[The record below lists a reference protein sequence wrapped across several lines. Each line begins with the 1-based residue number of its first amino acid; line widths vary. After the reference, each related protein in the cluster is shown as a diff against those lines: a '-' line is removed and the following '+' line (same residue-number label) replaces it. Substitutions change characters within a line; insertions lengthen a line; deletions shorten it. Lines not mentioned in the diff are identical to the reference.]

1 MEEVKVLLHKFFNVQ
16 KQKCNPVEMQ
26 SPSSKTIQSQLQTF
40 GADLLEIAAPEIGG
54 IVGGRKKIKIFEK
67 NVETKTV

>member
-1 MEEVKVLLHKFFNVQ
+1 MEEVKVLLHKFFNLQ

-40 GADLLEIAAPEIGG
+40 GADLLEITAPEIGE
-54 IVGGRKKIKIFEK
+54 IVGGRKKKYI
-67 NVETKTV
+67 